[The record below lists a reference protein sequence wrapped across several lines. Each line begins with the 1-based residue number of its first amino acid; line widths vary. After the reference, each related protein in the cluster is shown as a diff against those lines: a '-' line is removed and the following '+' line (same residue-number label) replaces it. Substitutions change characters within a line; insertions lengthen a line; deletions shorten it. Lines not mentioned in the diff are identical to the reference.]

1 MTGGL
6 QKDAARGARARL
18 SECLDF
24 LTNENVW
31 THGGLDF
38 LTNENVRT
46 PRPQTG
52 GRGAAASRALRIFTH
67 FLPVG
72 NFAGGSAISFL
83 PVGKLRIFNLTIR

>member
-31 THGGLDF
+31 TP
-38 LTNENVRT
+38 T
-46 PRPQTG
+46 PQTG
-52 GRGAAASRALRIFTH
+52 GCVAAARRALRVFTH

-72 NFAGGSAISFL
+72 NFTGESAISFL
-83 PVGKLRIFNLTIR
+83 PVVKLRIFNLTIR